1 MSLGGFQVKGDSAYA
16 LMFGGQAGAASGLG
30 KLLAS
35 WPGFDAW
42 LEKVCAESAP
52 DARWLLLEAPA
63 SIVTERFTAARM
75 MVLYNH
81 ACAEMALARFGRP
94 SALCGYSLG
103 FYAAASAAGCAPLSI
118 FLEWV
123 DRVNA
128 VNAVHCPKGAFG
140 LAVSVGLKMEE
151 VQRGFLDWGFND
163 LAISGINNVTQ
174 IVFAGPASQVDE
186 AVSRLKAVALDA
198 RRLEM
203 DVPLHCRH
211 VAPSAEAVASWWS
224 TVALAPPMRP
234 LVSPV
239 DGEVI
244 ETGEA
249 FRDVMARS
257 LVSPTNWVA
266 VARRLSLLSP
276 KVVMD
281 ASPGGDIGRM
291 TRWTWREA
299 NVRPLP

>member
-1 MSLGGFQVKGDSAYA
+1 MSVAGFRGAVDSAYA
-16 LMFGGQAGAASGLG
+16 LTFGGQAGAASGLG

-35 WPGFDAW
+35 WRGLDAW

-63 SIVTERFTAARM
+63 AIATERFTAARM

-81 ACAEMALARFGRP
+81 ACAEMALASFGPP
-94 SALCGYSLG
+94 SALAGYSLG

-128 VNAVHCPKGAFG
+128 ANAIHCPKGAFG
-140 LAVSVGLKMEE
+140 LGVSVGLKMEE
-151 VQRGFLDWGFND
+151 VQRGFRDWDFPD
-163 LAISGINNVTQ
+163 LAITGINNVTQ

-211 VAPSAEAVASWWS
+211 VAKAAEAVAPWWS
-224 TVALAPPMRP
+224 TVALAPPMMP

-239 DGEVI
+239 DGEMI
-244 ETGEA
+244 ESGEA
-249 FRDVMARS
+249 FREVMARS

-266 VARRLSLLSP
+266 VARRFSLLSP
-276 KVVMD
+276 KMVLD

-299 NVRPLP
+299 SVTPLL